1 MQIRTATVQIEADD
15 IQPFG
20 LWNGL
25 YVRFQDD
32 GSAVVVTPQ
41 EVMDAFILAGAR
53 VPDAFVEVREAIQA
67 KLNQLQAVL

>member
-15 IQPFG
+15 VQPFG

-25 YVRFQDD
+25 YVRFQED
-32 GSAVVVTPQ
+32 GPVVVVAPQ

-53 VPDAFVEVREAIQA
+53 VPDSFVEVREAIQA